1 MHKRGYE
8 GLDIPYRAAFQRPVQ
23 IVRQFISNLETQISR
38 ISAYHRF
45 EGLSSIPQNG
55 GESRRITTIP
65 GMITNPI
72 SGYAGY
78 AGNKGLGQIGLGKV
92 GLKTLVFLF
101 WKMAP
106 RKSVIE
112 NQKYKIVKGAI

>member
-1 MHKRGYE
+1 MDKE
-8 GLDIPYRAAFQRPVQ
+8 GLGISGLVTLIREPLLRPVQ
-23 IVRQFISNLETQISR
+23 IVRQFISNHETR
-38 ISAYHRF
+38 IATYHNY

-65 GMITNPI
+65 GRITNQV

-92 GLKTLVFLF
+92 GLETLVFLF
-101 WKMAP
+101 LKMAP